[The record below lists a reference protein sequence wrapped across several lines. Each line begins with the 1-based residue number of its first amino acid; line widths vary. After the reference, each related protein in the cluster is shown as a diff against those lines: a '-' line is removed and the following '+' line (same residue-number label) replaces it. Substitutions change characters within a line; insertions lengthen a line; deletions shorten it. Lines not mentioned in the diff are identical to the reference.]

1 MNWFMHESAYQYFKL
16 TKFKDTVAVVIKLQR
31 AYRKVKFRRMIKRA
45 LMNQAWDK
53 FIDKNKLIA

>member
-1 MNWFMHESAYQYFKL
+1 MS
-16 TKFKDTVAVVIKLQR
+16 KFKETVAIVIKLQR

-53 FIDKNKLIA
+53 FIDKNKKIAQKNEQSLKK